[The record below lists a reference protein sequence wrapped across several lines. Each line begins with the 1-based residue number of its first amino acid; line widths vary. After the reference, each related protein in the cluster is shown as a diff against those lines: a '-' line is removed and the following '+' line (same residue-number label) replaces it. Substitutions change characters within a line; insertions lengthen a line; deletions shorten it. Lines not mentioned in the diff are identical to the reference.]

1 MRSSNWEDARNF
13 HFLMIV
19 QIIAV
24 PPTQAAMTIS
34 TVNVVRVILAADEV
48 GADEVVADAA
58 DAGVVIVTLA
68 IDEALLTGEEAGMTT
83 GVWEVGREETL
94 AAGVDDGDDDNERTE
109 DTVAETEVLVAVAVF
124 VRELTMPLLF
134 NGSLAEA
141 DDEEAAEAV
150 LEGVDV

>member
-1 MRSSNWEDARNF
+1 
-13 HFLMIV
+13 MIV

-109 DTVAETEVLVAVAVF
+109 DTVADAEVLVAVAVF
-124 VRELTMPLLF
+124 VRELTMPLIF

-150 LEGVDV
+150 LVAMDV